1 MNNTTLPSQSG
12 VGHHQ
17 TRESLRRESLHGGNG
32 ISLINVNAA
41 PDHGYHRANDHNG
54 NNITPDIPDV
64 HRALFKAANLIITYG
79 LITNDERRESEK
91 IEEEKFRRNMRGFAY
106 RVICN
111 GPLFFAIAMYIIVTA
126 VIVHV
131 QAIQESQLMEW
142 LSASNSGMAFLSAFV
157 GFILVFRTQIC
168 YNRW

>member
-1 MNNTTLPSQSG
+1 
-12 VGHHQ
+12 
-17 TRESLRRESLHGGNG
+17 
-32 ISLINVNAA
+32 
-41 PDHGYHRANDHNG
+41 
-54 NNITPDIPDV
+54 
-64 HRALFKAANLIITYG
+64 
-79 LITNDERRESEK
+79 
-91 IEEEKFRRNMRGFAY
+91 MRGFAY

-157 GFILVFRTQIC
+157 GFVLVFRTQIC